1 MLYHEAC
8 GMVTFSIFDHVEYH
22 SKLVAAMKGIASE
35 AVSDHIAEGRRS
47 DRGLVLSEFKH
58 VIAAHDFE
66 SPRPCRAGSDFG
78 Q

>member
-1 MLYHEAC
+1 
-8 GMVTFSIFDHVEYH
+8 
-22 SKLVAAMKGIASE
+22 MKGIASE

-66 SPRPCRAGSDFG
+66 KSAALAERA
-78 Q
+78 QTLAR